1 MRRDDFLEACGLVA
15 AVGTA
20 LMRPVRALARRAEPE
35 PATLPPDSAYER
47 MKRLRIDYMLA
58 VGDPQRRYA
67 INREFIALAFE
78 MKAAGASRADGAGD
92 ALPCEAGGRPAGA
105 RWHEGRDYR
114 LSVSLPDFSEKPS
127 SNRNITV
134 LPLMRIR
141 INSGRIYVGR

>member
-1 MRRDDFLEACGLVA
+1 MTRGDFAKAFGLV

-20 LMRPVRALARRAEPE
+20 LMRPVRALARRSEPE

-78 MKAAGASRADGAGD
+78 MKAAGASRADIMTMGQATLCH
-92 ALPCEAGGRPAGA
+92 AKREVA
-105 RWHEGRDYR
+105 RLR
-114 LSVSLPDFSEKPS
+114 
-127 SNRNITV
+127 V
-134 LPLMRIR
+134 LA
-141 INSGRIYVGR
+141 

>member
-1 MRRDDFLEACGLVA
+1 MTRGDFVKACGLV

-58 VGDPQRRYA
+58 AGDPQRRYA

-78 MKAAGASRADGAGD
+78 MKAAGAVAHRHHDDGTGD
-92 ALPCEAGGRPAGA
+92 ALSCEARGRPAA
-105 RWHEGRDYR
+105 RAGMKAATEKTPVTFGSGSDR
-114 LSVSLPDFSEKPS
+114 SLVPP
-127 SNRNITV
+127 V
-134 LPLMRIR
+134 
-141 INSGRIYVGR
+141 GRIKAQRIQMGERHAV